1 MTFLQFLYLLRARLR
16 AIGIAAAVGAVLAV
30 GWILISARTFD
41 ATAQLLVNVRAPETV
56 GSQSFADQLAP
67 DYVSTQ
73 VDIIRSRAVA
83 MQVVKA
89 LALDKDPAQ
98 QAAFRES
105 GSASFQNYLVNK
117 IRDGLSVAPVSTSRV
132 ISLTYSA
139 PDAQFAASA
148 ANAFARAYQDVNL
161 RLQTDP
167 ARQSVASYE
176 AQARAVQDQIN
187 QAQLALSD
195 KERKLAVTSDDDH
208 NDAEVNRLNSL
219 STQLATSQ
227 VEAAQLGARASN
239 GALPDA
245 IASPVTQGIQ
255 TELAK
260 LEAQRAQLASY
271 AGPNNMDLIQINQQI
286 SALKQQL
293 AQQHALVAKGA
304 SAAAAQSNMSM
315 GRLASEIGTQ
325 RNRAIEARV
334 NRDSVTLLKDQVANL
349 KQTYEQI
356 AARRAQLNILS
367 EGSQANVSILSPAI
381 APAKPAWPRPFIMLA
396 MGLVVGAFL
405 GMAYAVISE
414 MADQRLRKVED
425 IEAWLGVRSLG
436 AIRGSKADAR
446 GGLLTSRI
454 GRLLPRPQGSY

>member
-16 AIGIAAAVGAVLAV
+16 AIAIAAAVGGVLAV
-30 GWILISARTFD
+30 GWILISSRTFD

-56 GSQSFADQLAP
+56 GSQSFADQLSP
-67 DYVSTQ
+67 DYLSTQ

-89 LALDKDPAQ
+89 LGLEKDPDQ

-105 GSASFQNYLVNK
+105 GSTSFQNFLVN
-117 IRDGLSVAPVSTSRV
+117 RVGSGLSVAPVSTSRV

-139 PDAQFAASA
+139 PDAQFAAAA
-148 ANAFARAYQDVNL
+148 ANAFARAYQDINL

-176 AQARAVQDQIN
+176 AQARDVQDQIN
-187 QAQLALSD
+187 KVQMALSE

-227 VEAAQLGARASN
+227 VEAAQRGARASN

-271 AGPNNMDLIQINQQI
+271 AGPNNMDLVQINQQI
-286 SALKQQL
+286 AALKQQL
-293 AQQHALVAKGA
+293 AQQQALVARGA
-304 SAAAAQSNMSM
+304 SAAAAQSNMSL
-315 GRLASEIGTQ
+315 GRLSAEMGAQ
-325 RNRAIEARV
+325 RNRAIEARA
-334 NRDSVTLLKDQVANL
+334 NRDAVAMLKDQISNL

-356 AARRAQLNILS
+356 VARRAQLNILS
-367 EGSQANVSILSPAI
+367 EGGQANVSVLSAAT
-381 APAKPAWPRPFIMLA
+381 APTKPAWPRPIIMLA
-396 MGLVVGAFL
+396 MGIVVGAFL

-436 AIRGSKADAR
+436 AIRGGKAEAR

-454 GRLLPRPQGSY
+454 GRLLPRPQGA